1 MIILRQGDYMNRK
14 NKGFTLVELL
24 AVIVILGIVLTIATT
39 SILKSK
45 KDTIQKTK
53 YIAAKEIV
61 EIAEAYMRA
70 NNKDSVNVEEL
81 CEKDYLESK
90 VTDPLTGKNI
100 GDCSELKGKI
110 REKTD
115 SDKVSNNY
123 MPNEEGSYV
132 FDNIVYDL
140 SPEVINDSDVEVSK

>member
-1 MIILRQGDYMNRK
+1 MNRK

-70 NNKDSVNVEEL
+70 NNKDSVDVMEL
-81 CEKDYLESK
+81 CVNDYLESK

-100 GDCSELKGKI
+100 SDCRELKGKI
-110 REKTD
+110 RKKTD
-115 SDKVSNNY
+115 SDKVSSNY
-123 MPNEEGSYV
+123 MPNDEGSYV

-140 SPEVINDSDVEVSK
+140 SL